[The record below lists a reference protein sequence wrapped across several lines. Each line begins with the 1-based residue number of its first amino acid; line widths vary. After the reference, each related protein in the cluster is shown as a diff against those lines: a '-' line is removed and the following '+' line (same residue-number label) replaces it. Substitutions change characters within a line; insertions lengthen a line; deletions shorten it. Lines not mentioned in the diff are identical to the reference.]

1 MVRAVSVL
9 SGKDC
14 YDLPAFLF
22 SVKKIH
28 RSKIYRHICGSSGGI
43 MCIYCSGDTGGG
55 CMQSGSQAGAWIM
68 GMVWGVGVISGPKV
82 GGVQCSSILGG
93 ITWQPVRFILSLGGV
108 NKARRNLVSGSVVSS
123 GLLRQLFRQYFP

>member
-1 MVRAVSVL
+1 MVRAVNVL
-9 SGKDC
+9 SGEDYC
-14 YDLPAFLF
+14 DLPAFLF

-28 RSKIYRHICGSSGGI
+28 GSKIYRHICGSSGGI

-55 CMQSGSQAGAWIM
+55 CMQSGYQAGVWIM

-93 ITWQPVRFILSLGGV
+93 ITRQPVRFILSLGGV
-108 NKARRNLVSGSVVSS
+108 NKARRNLV
-123 GLLRQLFRQYFP
+123 

>member
-1 MVRAVSVL
+1 MVRPVSVL
-9 SGKDC
+9 SGEDYC
-14 YDLPAFLF
+14 DLPDFLF

-28 RSKIYRHICGSSGGI
+28 GSKLYRHIRGSSGGI

-55 CMQSGSQAGAWIM
+55 CMQSGYQAGAWVI
-68 GMVWGVGVISGPKV
+68 GMVCGVGVISGPKV

-93 ITWQPVRFILSLGGV
+93 ITQQPVRFILSLGKV
-108 NKARRNLVSGSVVSS
+108 NKINLVRGSAVSS